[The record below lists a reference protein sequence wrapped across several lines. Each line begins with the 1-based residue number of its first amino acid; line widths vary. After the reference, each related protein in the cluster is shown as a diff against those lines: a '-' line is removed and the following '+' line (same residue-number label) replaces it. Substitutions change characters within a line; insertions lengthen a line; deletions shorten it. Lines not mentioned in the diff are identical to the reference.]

1 MSPAPDAAQRD
12 AAHRLQLDRRMR
24 EVEASILSRA
34 PEHDLEPSLDRIRA
48 VMELLG
54 DPQRTFPVIHV
65 TGTNG
70 KTSTARIIEALL
82 RELGL
87 KTGRFTSPH
96 LHSMLERIAVG
107 GRPIDAERFLAAYDE
122 VIPFVE
128 MVDARSIIDG
138 GPPMTY
144 FEVLVAVA
152 YAAFADLPVDVAV
165 VEVGMGGSWDATNVV
180 DAPVSV
186 VTPIDLDHRHFL
198 GDTVEEIAGEKAGII
213 KADAITVVGPAGRA
227 GGGRGARRAR
237 DRGGG
242 PDRVRGQRLRRHRA
256 RRGRR
261 WAADLAARPGGG
273 VPRSLPAAARHA
285 PGAERRGG
293 GRGGRGVPRRR
304 RAGARRRRAAGR
316 ARDRRTRPGALEIVR
331 RSPTVLVDAA
341 HNPAGARALRDAIQD
356 SFTFARLVGVVAV
369 MKDKEAAE
377 MLEALEPV
385 LDEVVVTRTSSPRAM
400 SPRQLGEIATEV
412 FGEHR
417 VTVVDDL
424 PDALDTRGRD
434 GRRGRR
440 RQRGSARHRLGRH
453 RRRGADAARHHGS
466 TSDRALSRRGPR
478 RPAPA
483 RRAAPRR
490 PAPTPRARRCV
501 DDDDDAAQHDVGPAR
516 PGPRRDERP
525 SP

>member
-1 MSPAPDAAQRD
+1 MDNGRVSPAPDAAKRD
-12 AAHRLQLDRRMR
+12 AAHQLQLNRRMR

-87 KTGRFTSPH
+87 NTGRFTSPH

-107 GRPIDAERFLAAYDE
+107 GRSIDAERFLSAYDE

-138 GPPMTY
+138 GPPLTY

-186 VTPIDLDHRHFL
+186 VAPIDLDHRHFL

-213 KADAITVVGPAGRA
+213 KADAITVVGLQPAAEAVEVLVERATEVGARIVFEGTDFGVTARDVAVGGQQVSLRGLAAEYPDLFLPLHGSHQAQNAAVAVAAVEAFLGGGEQALDIEVVRA
-227 GGGRGARRAR
+227 GLASVDSPGR
-237 DRGGG
+237 
-242 PDRVRGQRLRRHRA
+242 
-256 RRGRR
+256 
-261 WAADLAARPGGG
+261 
-273 VPRSLPAAARHA
+273 
-285 PGAERRGG
+285 
-293 GRGGRGVPRRR
+293 
-304 RAGARRRRAAGR
+304 
-316 ARDRRTRPGALEIVR
+316 LEIVR

-341 HNPAGARALRDAIQD
+341 HNPAGARALRDAIAD

-369 MKDKEAAE
+369 MKDKDAAE
-377 MLEALEPV
+377 LLEALEPV

-400 SPRQLGEIATEV
+400 SPRQLGEIATDI

-417 VTVVDDL
+417 VVVVDEL
-424 PDALDTRGRD
+424 PDALD
-434 GRRGRR
+434 
-440 RQRGSARHRLGRH
+440 
-453 RRRGADAARHHGS
+453 
-466 TSDRALSRRGPR
+466 
-478 RPAPA
+478 
-483 RRAAPRR
+483 RAAGM
-490 PAPTPRARRCV
+490 ADEGGGVTGGVLATGSV
-501 DDDDDAAQHDVGPAR
+501 VTAAEVRMLLGATDV
-516 PGPRRDERP
+516 
-525 SP
+525 